1 MPTESATS
9 GSELIHRLGV
19 WSITGAIG
27 YLVVAAPQ
35 HFLYFL
41 PLPQEQGSLRPGAGM
56 DRRGAWPAVLSR
68 RVWHARRFRVCLRGI
83 VGPLAP
89 AGQHNARNLRDPD
102 DTAEFNKHIGWE
114 RFLRRIR
121 ARRETTRPDRVAGL
135 NL

>member
-1 MPTESATS
+1 MLDLRTSHAHSCWPGESRSQCRYGDPFVPRTTTLIAYRPLFHAPT
-9 GSELIHRLGV
+9 R
-19 WSITGAIG
+19 
-27 YLVVAAPQ
+27 
-35 HFLYFL
+35 
-41 PLPQEQGSLRPGAGM
+41 LPQTH
-56 DRRGAWPAVLSR
+56 GAWPAVLSR